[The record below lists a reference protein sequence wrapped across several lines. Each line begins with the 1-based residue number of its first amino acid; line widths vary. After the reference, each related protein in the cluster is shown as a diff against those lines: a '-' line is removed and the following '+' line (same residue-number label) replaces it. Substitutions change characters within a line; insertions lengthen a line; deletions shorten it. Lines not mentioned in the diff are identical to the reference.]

1 MSHLNKAIL
10 LCVSFLLLGLVC
22 RCGSSSAVAPP
33 NGFLYAANSF
43 RPGSVTALMVTTGAL
58 AHILNSTVVT
68 TASPPYTLVA
78 WPPPLASNATTVTT
92 KFVYG
97 GVPATSKGG
106 VITRVLGRTLSGSV
120 PGGIVMM
127 PIVNPGS
134 QTTTSHTLGTPQM
147 LASGDYDPMA
157 VTPGGNFLYAAD
169 LTTSQLAAFSIDS
182 NKGTLTSIGPQ
193 GPPVGVAVGPDPFN
207 VVVDPQ
213 SKFVFVANCDFT
225 SPSNHGSVSVFAINS
240 DGTLAAVAGSP
251 FLIGGGASHPVA
263 LTISADSHFL
273 FIASLD
279 DKVYV
284 ESITNGALADLG
296 AVSLPTGS
304 TPVSIAI
311 STDDNYIYTGNAG
324 NHTLSF
330 FLNCQQSTPPTGCP
344 ASGSPPPPLATPGLN
359 STTAFSGAVGVM
371 VSDVT
376 NPPSS
381 TTMITSVSGFVYVS
395 DYDHGT
401 VQAFSITST
410 SACSGLTTPCQPGS
424 LTASGSPVDTGGA
437 NPFGLALAH

>member
-1 MSHLNKAIL
+1 MTQLNKALL
-10 LCVSFLLLGLVC
+10 LCISCGLLVWIGG
-22 RCGSSSAVAPP
+22 CGSSSAVAPP

-43 RPGSVTALMVTTGAL
+43 RPGSVTALQVTTGAV
-58 AHILNSTVVT
+58 AHIPNSPVVT
-68 TASPPYTLVA
+68 TASPPYTLAA

-92 KFVYG
+92 KFLYG

-106 VITRVLGRTLSGSV
+106 VITRVLGRPLSGSV

-127 PIVNPGS
+127 PII
-134 QTTTSHTLGTPQM
+134 TSNHTLGMPQT

-157 VTPGGNFLYAAD
+157 VTPSGNFLYAAD
-169 LTTSQLAAFSIDS
+169 LTTSNLAAFSIDS
-182 NKGTLTSIGPQ
+182 SKGTLTAIGPQ
-193 GPPVGVAVGPDPFN
+193 GPPPGVAVGPDPFN

-213 SKFVFVANCDFT
+213 GKFVFVANCDFT
-225 SPSNHGSVSVFAINS
+225 SPSNKGSVSVFAINS
-240 DGTLAAVAGSP
+240 DGTLAAVGPP
-251 FLIGGGASHPVA
+251 FPIGGGASHPVA

-273 FIASLD
+273 FVASLD
-279 DKVYV
+279 DKIYV
-284 ESITNGALADLG
+284 ESISNGTLADLG

-311 STDDNYIYTGNAG
+311 STDDNYVYTGNAG
-324 NHTLSF
+324 NRTISF
-330 FLNCQQSTPPTGCP
+330 FLNCLQSPAPTGCP
-344 ASGSPPPPLATPGLN
+344 APGSPPPPLATPSIN
-359 STTAFSGAVGVM
+359 STTPFSGAVGVIL
-371 VSDVT
+371 SDVT

-381 TTMITSVSGFVYVS
+381 TTMITSVSGFLYVT

-410 SACSGLTTPCQPGS
+410 SACTGVTTPCVPGS
-424 LTASGSPVDTGGA
+424 LTMSGSPVDTGGA